1 MRCVIVVL
9 LRNPPWLQECMH
21 PACTDRSIPSSV
33 EVTHSRTRKIA
44 RAPKYIRQEIQKNCI
59 PHSRSWKL
67 PHHLSFVRKLF
78 VLTAYASKWTSTAVP
93 RIRPSRCHRD
103 ERLVHNGGECV
114 HHGPGYGRL
123 HLASPWR
130 CPCRRPHSGPGIT
143 VTRCHQSR
151 LRECLSVN
159 ERSRETERLKREQ
172 RIKGRC
178 RMLRIYA
185 HRWRRIPRILSEEW
199 NSQPHIYVYINI
211 YYRQLILVGVS

>member
-1 MRCVIVVL
+1 MVTGVHAPRMHWSI
-9 LRNPPWLQECMH
+9 NPFVCWG
-21 PACTDRSIPSSV
+21 
-33 EVTHSRTRKIA
+33 HSQPDSQMA
-44 RAPKYIRQEIQKNCI
+44 RAPEYVRREIQKNCI

-67 PHHLSFVRKLF
+67 PHRLSFVSKLF

-123 HLASPWR
+123 HLASPRR
-130 CPCRRPHSGPGIT
+130 CPCRPHSGPGVT

-172 RIKGRC
+172 RIKGKC

-185 HRWRRIPRILSEEW
+185 HRYGDEFREFWARSGIR
-199 NSQPHIYVYINI
+199 NHIHMFI
-211 YYRQLILVGVS
+211 YYHQLILVGVS